1 MLTIDASRT
10 TISWAMA
17 ITISARQRFGSS
29 WFWVL
34 AELATDMVLLEIG
47 KLFFEECFGNSQLS
61 HIVLWKRNLFGSL
74 GVLSL
79 RALSA

>member
-1 MLTIDASRT
+1 M
-10 TISWAMA
+10 
-17 ITISARQRFGSS
+17 
-29 WFWVL
+29 L

-61 HIVLWKRNLFGSL
+61 HMVLWKRNLFGSL

-79 RALSA
+79 RALSAVRSRLWECAHTSISLKFLG